1 MTKCSPT
8 YIQSNVYR
16 TELFCLEVKC
26 AQQMF
31 TKMILLVELDR
42 YWNKLLFFSFIGRL
56 RYIIYV
62 CQKS

>member
-1 MTKCSPT
+1 MSFVLFYLKSISIRVRLVEMTKYSPT

-42 YWNKLLFFSFIGRL
+42 Y
-56 RYIIYV
+56 
-62 CQKS
+62 